1 MAQSV
6 TSPTLTSTR
15 PAAAVPAGD
24 RMAFIDNLRWLVIG
38 MVVIMHACVTYSG
51 LGSWYYKEP
60 STLGVAS
67 TLVFSVY
74 QSFAQAFF
82 MGMLFLIA
90 AYFIPRAYDRKGFG
104 RFVRDRLFRLGV
116 PTLVYMLILN
126 PLTDLLAQASRGQA
140 IGSPL
145 PSGCPCGSFSEAWA
159 ALSPGPWTRSAAG
172 FTGRRPATPCG
183 NPSSA
188 CQSASGSSRCTASA

>member
-6 TSPTLTSTR
+6 TSSALSGTR
-15 PAAAVPAGD
+15 PAMAVSDGS

-38 MVVIMHACVTYSG
+38 MVVVMHACVTYSG

-60 STLGVAS
+60 AALGVAS

-90 AYFIPRAYDRKGFG
+90 AYFVPRAYDRKGFG

-116 PTLVYMLILN
+116 PTLVYMLILH
-126 PLTDLLAQASRGQA
+126 PLTELLAQALEHEIDHLNGVLFIDRLESQDKLYKIEPKPPEKEG
-140 IGSPL
+140 L
-145 PSGCPCGSFSEAWA
+145 EAA
-159 ALSPGPWTRSAAG
+159 KERSVV
-172 FTGRRPATPCG
+172 
-183 NPSSA
+183 NSSV
-188 CQSASGSSRCTASA
+188 SSTTADQPVAPENANAV